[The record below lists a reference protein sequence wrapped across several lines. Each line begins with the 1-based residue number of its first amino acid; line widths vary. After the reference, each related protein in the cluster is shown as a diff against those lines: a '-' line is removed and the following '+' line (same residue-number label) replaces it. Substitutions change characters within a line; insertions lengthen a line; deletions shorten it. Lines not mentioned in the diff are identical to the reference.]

1 MRNLR
6 SISLPILPLVLL
18 LAPLGPLYAAD
29 PAAVGS
35 EGLGQ
40 GPFTFHLDPVAIE
53 WLSLDQDTSSSKFQE
68 YRDLDNG
75 FRIPLLKL
83 WGASA
88 DGNRTLD
95 FSAKNVWRDDVRL
108 DLDYAQA
115 GKYGV
120 SLSYDKIPHRFGNDA
135 SFLWSRTGAGRFEID
150 DALQRANQAAI
161 TAQFAANKALV
172 AFPFLNNLISPQI
185 AAAQKIDISLE
196 RERTRLDFD
205 LGTLKGLSWDVSLF
219 NEKRT
224 GLRPYGASFG
234 FSNATEIVEPI
245 DYDTSEVTARGE
257 WAGKNGG
264 LVFGFRSSRFE
275 NSIKSVTWDN
285 PFRATDSTD
294 PGAYSAPGSGSIN
307 GPATGRNA
315 LAPDNK
321 AGSFFLDGRWRFQ
334 AGWWANASASRTH
347 MTQDEALLAYTTNT
361 AINTRGG
368 APFDASLRSNL
379 PQLTADRTANVT
391 NFSANAGG
399 KFAHNLGLTF
409 RLRSY
414 EYKDDSDRVTI
425 PGYARFDAAW
435 IPTARIT
442 VPPQFKRTDFGS
454 ELTWDVVPSTSLGL
468 SWNRQTW
475 DRKRREVEKTDEDVF
490 KLTADSRAWKNV
502 TLRAALEHGD
512 KSIGHYD
519 VEAAEDSFVISAG
532 ATNLPDLRKY
542 DEAARTYDSWR
553 VGADFVIGDAWTFTL
568 ATTGRKDDYDKS
580 LFGLI
585 SDDTDHVDFE
595 LAYTPGP
602 KQDIY
607 LFGDRS
613 NRKTFQKSRQ
623 SGALPSTSPLDDW
636 QVKFDEINDV
646 WGLGWNRKYSDRLKS
661 TVEGRWSKSDGKADI
676 FSPPGGTPNVA
687 FGFDN
692 YEDIEL
698 FSVSGKLDFTL
709 NPHVGFGVWYLYEDY
724 TIDSF
729 IRQGLRNYLP
739 GTLLLN
745 ADNGDYTANLFA
757 GYVRLSL

>member
-1 MRNLR
+1 MRTLR
-6 SISLPILPLVLL
+6 TISLPILPLVLL
-18 LAPLGPLYAAD
+18 LAPLGPLFAEDATGG
-29 PAAVGS
+29 GS
-35 EGLGQ
+35 GQ
-40 GPFTFHLDPVAIE
+40 GPFTFHLDPLVIE
-53 WLSLDQDTSSSKFQE
+53 WLSLDQDTNSSKFQE
-68 YRDLDNG
+68 YQDLDTG

-83 WGASA
+83 SGASE

-95 FSAKNVWRDDVRL
+95 FTAKNVWRDDASL
-108 DLDYAQA
+108 GLDYALA
-115 GKYGV
+115 GKYGL

-135 SFLWSRTGAGRFEID
+135 AFLWTRTGAGRFEID
-150 DALQRANQAAI
+150 DAVQRANQAAI
-161 TAQFAANKALV
+161 TAQFAANRTLV

-185 AAAQKIDISLE
+185 AAARKIDISLE

-205 LGTLKGLSWDVSLF
+205 LGTLKGFSWDVSLF

-285 PFRATDSTD
+285 PFRATDGTD
-294 PGAYSAPGSGSIN
+294 ASAYSAPGSGSIN
-307 GPATGRNA
+307 GPAIGRNA
-315 LAPDNK
+315 LAPDNE
-321 AGSFFLDGRWRFQ
+321 AGSFFLDGRWRFRS
-334 AGWWANASASRTH
+334 GWWANASGAKTRMS
-347 MTQDEALLAYTTNT
+347 QDEALLAYTTNT

-368 APFDASLRSNL
+368 APFDASLRANL
-379 PQLTADRTANVT
+379 PQLTADRTADVT
-391 NFSANAGG
+391 NFAANAGG
-399 KFAHNLGLTF
+399 KLGKNFNLAF
-409 RLRSY
+409 RFRSY
-414 EYKDDSDRVTI
+414 DYKDDSDRITI

-435 IPTARIT
+435 IPTGRIT

-454 ELTWDVVPSTSLGL
+454 ELTWEVAPSTSLGL

-475 DRKRREVEKTDEDVF
+475 DRERREVEKTDEDVF

-502 TLRAALEHGD
+502 TLRAAIERGD

-519 VEAAEDSFVISAG
+519 VEAAEESFVISAG

-553 VGADFVIGDAWTFTL
+553 VGADFVVGDAWTFSL
-568 ATTGRKDDYDKS
+568 GTTGRKDDYDES

-585 SDDTDHVDFE
+585 SDDVQHFDFE
-595 LAYTPGP
+595 LAYVPGAN
-602 KQDIY
+602 QDVY

-613 NRKTFQKSRQ
+613 DRKTFQKSRQ
-623 SGALPSTSPLDDW
+623 SAATPSTSPLDDW
-636 QVKFDEINDV
+636 QIHFDETSDV
-646 WGLGWNRKYSDRLKS
+646 WGLGWNQKYSEQWKS
-661 TVEGRWSKSDGKADI
+661 TVEGRWSKSDGAADI
-676 FSPPGGTPNVA
+676 FSPPGGTPNTAV
-687 FGFDN
+687 GFDN

-698 FSVSGKLDFTL
+698 FSISGKLDFTL
-709 NPHVGFGVWYLYEDY
+709 NKNVGFGVWYLYEDY

-729 IRQGLRNYLP
+729 IRQGLRNFLP

>member
-1 MRNLR
+1 MRTLR
-6 SISLPILPLVLL
+6 TISLPILPLVLL
-18 LAPLGPLYAAD
+18 LAPLGPLFAEDATGG
-29 PAAVGS
+29 GS
-35 EGLGQ
+35 GQ
-40 GPFTFHLDPVAIE
+40 GPFTFHLDPLVIE
-53 WLSLDQDTSSSKFQE
+53 WLSLDQDTNSSKFQE
-68 YRDLDNG
+68 YQDLDTG

-83 WGASA
+83 SGASE

-95 FSAKNVWRDDVRL
+95 FTAKNVWRDDASL
-108 DLDYAQA
+108 GLDYALA
-115 GKYGV
+115 GKYGL

-135 SFLWSRTGAGRFEID
+135 AFLWTRTGAGRFEID
-150 DALQRANQAAI
+150 DAVQRANQAAI
-161 TAQFAANKALV
+161 TAQFAANRTLV

-185 AAAQKIDISLE
+185 AAARKIDISLE

-205 LGTLKGLSWDVSLF
+205 LGTLKGFSWDVSLF

-285 PFRATDSTD
+285 PFRATDGTD
-294 PGAYSAPGSGSIN
+294 PSAYSAPGSGSIN
-307 GPATGRNA
+307 GPAIGRNA
-315 LAPDNK
+315 LAPDNE
-321 AGSFFLDGRWRFQ
+321 AGSFFLDGRWRFRS
-334 AGWWANASASRTH
+334 GWWANASGAKTRMS
-347 MTQDEALLAYTTNT
+347 QDEALLAYTTNT

-368 APFDASLRSNL
+368 APFDASLRANL
-379 PQLTADRTANVT
+379 PQLTADRTADVT
-391 NFSANAGG
+391 NFAANAGG
-399 KFAHNLGLTF
+399 KLGKNFNLAF
-409 RLRSY
+409 RFRSY
-414 EYKDDSDRVTI
+414 DYKDDSDRITI

-435 IPTARIT
+435 IPTGRIT

-454 ELTWDVVPSTSLGL
+454 ELTWEVAPSTSLGL

-475 DRKRREVEKTDEDVF
+475 DRERREVEKTDEDVF

-502 TLRAALEHGD
+502 TLRAAIERGD

-519 VEAAEDSFVISAG
+519 VEAAEESFVISAG

-553 VGADFVIGDAWTFTL
+553 VGADFVVGDAWTFSL
-568 ATTGRKDDYDKS
+568 GTTGRKDDYDES

-585 SDDTDHVDFE
+585 SDDVQHFDFE
-595 LAYTPGP
+595 LAYVPGAN
-602 KQDIY
+602 QDVY

-613 NRKTFQKSRQ
+613 DRKTFQKSRQ
-623 SGALPSTSPLDDW
+623 SAATPSTSPLDDW
-636 QVKFDEINDV
+636 QIHFDETSDV
-646 WGLGWNRKYSDRLKS
+646 WGLGWNQKYSEQWKS
-661 TVEGRWSKSDGKADI
+661 TVEGRWSKSDGAADI
-676 FSPPGGTPNVA
+676 FSPPGGTPNTAV
-687 FGFDN
+687 GFDN

-698 FSVSGKLDFTL
+698 FSISGKLDFTL
-709 NPHVGFGVWYLYEDY
+709 NKNVGFGVWYLYEDY

-729 IRQGLRNYLP
+729 IRQGLRNFLP